1 MVSSLKITKLNAN
14 NNNVHTDNRQKV
26 NVFYDDNMV
35 SVKNNGASNGNKA
48 NNNKDILLN
57 PMLKATFV

>member
-35 SVKNNGASNGNKA
+35 SVKNNGASNGNKQTTI
-48 NNNKDILLN
+48 KTIILN
-57 PMLKATFV
+57 PMLMATFV